1 MSFLVKPKLK
11 VCIDCHTGLFSLY
24 DVTGPWDATLNP
36 YGWAADGSGDN
47 IELDQVLSSGL
58 TITAPSGTVYGPY
71 SLLNLTITTASFT
84 VPAVGSNVTI
94 SVSSSSPYYTAWL
107 TTGQA
112 FYVAGAGYY
121 RAVTVT
127 ASSIVATNLGSAG
140 NAAPTTV
147 IASGKNVGTAVL
159 PSLNGYSL
167 VIDPA
172 NILGTG
178 DGQAISDGVWLFDW
192 TVAGDYLS
200 GQTCALTEVL
210 VNPTFS
216 SGASWAI
223 NNYGNGVGTI
233 SGGLLRYD
241 DFTAPGAS
249 GSILAFQSSA
259 LTIGV
264 QYLITIDITTNANC
278 TIGILEFGSGVTYQL
293 ALANQTGVVIA
304 YYTPTTSTD
313 LCVWVSGIGAGL
325 THTCR
330 ITSVSAQSNVCT
342 GGSNIVFQ
350 GRCAKQTLALC
361 SVQCCTDKLIADS
374 DVGCAC
380 SKGGNKKSINA
391 HLTLAAIN
399 AAWSCGKVERAKS
412 LLTKLQDLCNNN
424 CKNC

>member
-1 MSFLVKPKLK
+1 MPFVVKPKLK

-71 SLLNLTITTASFT
+71 SLLSLTITTASFT

-107 TTGQA
+107 TTGQP

-192 TVAGDYLS
+192 TVAGEYIS
-200 GQTCALTEVL
+200 GQTCVLTEVL
-210 VNPTFS
+210 GNTTFS
-216 SGASWAI
+216 SGASWNFADFDNGTGTI
-223 NNYGNGVGTI
+223 AGGLLQYNDVVSPGGVGTVMVDQTNCLVV
-233 SGGLLRYD
+233 G
-241 DFTAPGAS
+241 TE
-249 GSILAFQSSA
+249 
-259 LTIGV
+259 
-264 QYLITIDITTNANC
+264 YLITIDITLNQNC
-278 TIGILEFGSGVTYQL
+278 SVEIVDNIS
-293 ALANQTGVVIA
+293 ALAYTVAVPGQTGVVTLL
-304 YYTPTTSTD
+304 YTPTASTD
-313 LCVWVSGIGAGL
+313 FTMRISGVGNGL
-325 THTCR
+325 THSAR
-330 ITSVSAQSNVCT
+330 ITSTTCQYNVCT
-342 GGSNIVFQ
+342 GGNDVVFNS
-350 GRCAKQTLALC
+350 RCAKQTLALC

>member
-36 YGWAADGSGDN
+36 YGWATDGSGDN

-107 TTGQA
+107 TTGQP

-127 ASSIVATNLGSAG
+127 ASSIIATNLGSAG
-140 NAAPTTV
+140 NAVPTTV

-178 DGQAISDGVWLFDW
+178 DGQEISDGVWLFDW
-192 TVAGDYLS
+192 TVAG
-200 GQTCALTEVL
+200 Q
-210 VNPTFS
+210 
-216 SGASWAI
+216 
-223 NNYGNGVGTI
+223 
-233 SGGLLRYD
+233 YD
-241 DFTAPGAS
+241 SPA
-249 GSILAFQSSA
+249 
-259 LTIGV
+259 
-264 QYLITIDITTNANC
+264 
-278 TIGILEFGSGVTYQL
+278 
-293 ALANQTGVVIA
+293 
-304 YYTPTTSTD
+304 
-313 LCVWVSGIGAGL
+313 
-325 THTCR
+325 
-330 ITSVSAQSNVCT
+330 
-342 GGSNIVFQ
+342 IVFQ